1 MNNPYYKK
9 KWLQNVDRV
18 HPPRE
23 EQLVDDKLRLH
34 RAERIEPFTDV
45 FFENFMK
52 TVKQEDFRYYPDIHI
67 LKEKLANMYGFQKH
81 NIFLNNGSSE
91 NIKVFYEAFAMSNQ
105 DVIITKPSY
114 PMHKIYADLNNSNVV
129 YINYNKELQVKYKD
143 FLEAITDNT
152 CCVVIANPNSPIGD
166 IIGRSEI
173 EEIIK
178 KTYNLNIPILI
189 DEAYIEYSK
198 QESCIN
204 LIKKYNNLVVSRT
217 FSKALGCAGL
227 RIGYLVGG
235 DEIME
240 VINKFIPT
248 YEVSSISAKFGL
260 YILENYSV
268 VDDYIKLIHK
278 EKELIKKICLDKKI
292 TVLLNHI
299 NTIHFKVNNVEEIK
313 EYLDTQPVFYR
324 TRKLPHDESHW
335 LAVVLYPGFSESEI
349 MGKIIE
355 SSFPGG
361 LEG

>member
-1 MNNPYYKK
+1 MKNSFFKK
-9 KWLQNVDRV
+9 EWLKNVERV

-23 EQLVDDKLRLH
+23 EQRVNENLRLH
-34 RAERIEPFTDV
+34 RAERIEPFTDI

-52 TVKQEDFRYYPDIHI
+52 TVKQEDFRYYPDVHI
-67 LKEKLANMYGFQKH
+67 LKEKLADMYDVQKH

-91 NIKVFYEAFAMSNQ
+91 NIKVFYEAFAISNQ

-129 YINYNKELQVKYKD
+129 YINYNKELQVNYKD
-143 FLEAITDNT
+143 FLDAITDNT

-166 IIGRSEI
+166 IIGISEI

-178 KTYNLNIPILI
+178 KTHNLNIPFLI

-198 QESCIN
+198 QESCID

-268 VDDYIKLIHK
+268 VNDYIELIHK
-278 EKELIKKICLDKKI
+278 EKDLVNEICLDNNI

-299 NTIHFKVNNVEEIK
+299 NTIHFKVNNLEKVK
-313 EYLDTQPVFYR
+313 EYLNTQPIFYR
-324 TRKLPHDESHW
+324 TRKLPHDDSSW
-335 LAVVLYPGFSESEI
+335 LAIVLYPGFSKSKI
-349 MGKIIE
+349 MNKIVE
-355 SSFPGG
+355 SSIKN
-361 LEG
+361 